1 VEDEKRLLEKE
12 LRDNNKK
19 KRYEVRYTA
28 DNLTSQ
34 EGQAEVKRLE
44 EMALRRQSYKHS
56 EK

>member
-1 VEDEKRLLEKE
+1 MLEKE

-56 EK
+56 EQ